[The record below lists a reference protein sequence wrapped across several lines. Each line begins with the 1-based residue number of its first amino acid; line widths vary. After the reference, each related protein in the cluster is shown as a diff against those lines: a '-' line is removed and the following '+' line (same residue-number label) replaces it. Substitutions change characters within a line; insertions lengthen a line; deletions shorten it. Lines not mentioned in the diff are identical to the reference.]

1 METSAVGARGVEPGV
16 VLRPPT
22 DLPFP
27 QSSWLRRQKSCTS
40 GRVAIS
46 SGNVP
51 PWSCSAMSR
60 RSWPILKLRRVCI
73 GTPTPCGS
81 GAGAGLTAPSCW
93 KTSPDGAHS
102 LVFPPLDHAVV
113 QAIACMV
120 VDETARPLRRPSL
133 GDLPGRACRTLS
145 RPISRSTVWRRRPTV
160 LPSGAFGW
168 SITGRRLVVKPPS
181 NACSRRIPRR
191 CWCIPLYRPAGSTRG
206 KSTFRWGH
214 ERSCPP
220 MILPAGRKWNHGC
233 GSTRTCGTHDYALA
247 RGTSRGKNCSS
258 FSTALKPGKW
268 LSARPSQ
275 LRRHQGKWPE
285 LGPSN
290 PTGICETDH
299 LASPRPRFTPRF
311 WPSDDGR
318 RPVPR
323 L

>member
-81 GAGAGLTAPSCW
+81 GADAGLTAPSCW
-93 KTSPDGAHS
+93 KTSPDGTHS
-102 LVFPPLDHAVV
+102 LVFPPLDHAVI

-145 RPISRSTVWRRRPTV
+145 RPISRSTVWRRLHADALQPWRDEYWIFPRD
-160 LPSGAFGW
+160 LQFAEKAA
-168 SITGRRLVVKPPS
+168 VV
-181 NACSRRIPRR
+181 R
-191 CWCIPLYRPAGSTRG
+191 
-206 KSTFRWGH
+206 
-214 ERSCPP
+214 
-220 MILPAGRKWNHGC
+220 
-233 GSTRTCGTHDYALA
+233 D
-247 RGTSRGKNCSS
+247 
-258 FSTALKPGKW
+258 
-268 LSARPSQ
+268 LSAGVWEGHLHSPR
-275 LRRHQGKWPE
+275 
-285 LGPSN
+285 
-290 PTGICETDH
+290 DH
-299 LASPRPRFTPRF
+299 LLRADAKTSIQARLRCHPRVGPAPGRPRHAEV
-311 WPSDDGR
+311 GR
-318 RPVPR
+318 VPGNIWRPGMWGEGR
-323 L
+323 